1 MDALREAHR
10 SHIPARCHALIK
22 PVCVPS
28 PEHQRT
34 NPRKSSLG
42 RPQGLWN
49 RFPQIWRGAHD
60 RGAGPETDT
69 VHHIEPLP
77 SAAVAWAER
86 QSGVLTRAQLIS
98 FGLHDSQVARL
109 VRQQVLRRLD
119 RGVDSLGVLEP
130 TWHQYAW
137 AAVLLGGRS
146 ARLIGASAGV
156 FEGLATPSLPI
167 LLSVD
172 SNSGLT
178 SRYWL
183 RVVRQRTSARPS
195 GSLASPPRTLIEDT
209 VLDLCASAS
218 NDAAVIG
225 FLTLSIPRLTNSR
238 RLARAL
244 ERRTRIAHRRL
255 IAETAIGVQSP
266 LEFRWIK
273 HGGATASTTDPDPPV
288 PTSLWDGRRRA
299 YEEFRVLLELD
310 GRRYHDGEHR
320 FRDWRRDNLS
330 SEDGWL
336 TLRYGWRDTVV
347 ESCETAGNLV
357 RVLRRRGY
365 DGELARCTHCRH

>member
-1 MDALREAHR
+1 
-10 SHIPARCHALIK
+10 
-22 PVCVPS
+22 
-28 PEHQRT
+28 
-34 NPRKSSLG
+34 
-42 RPQGLWN
+42 
-49 RFPQIWRGAHD
+49 
-60 RGAGPETDT
+60 
-69 VHHIEPLP
+69 VHHTEPLP

-98 FGLHDSQVARL
+98 FGLHDCQVARL
-109 VRQQVLRRLD
+109 VRQQVLIFELLAHR
-119 RGVDSLGVLEP
+119 
-130 TWHQYAW
+130 AW
-137 AAVLLGGRS
+137 NPS
-146 ARLIGASAGV
+146 
-156 FEGLATPSLPI
+156 PSL
-167 LLSVD
+167 
-172 SNSGLT
+172 
-178 SRYWL
+178 
-183 RVVRQRTSARPS
+183 
-195 GSLASPPRTLIEDT
+195 SLAEERTPPLVPPPCGGARFPTLAARDR
-209 VLDLCASAS
+209 
-218 NDAAVIG
+218 AVIG
-225 FLTLSIPRLTNSR
+225 FLTLSVPRLTNSR

-273 HGGATASTTDPDPPV
+273 EVERPHRLPIPTRPYRLPSGAVTD
-288 PTSLWDGRRRA
+288 GA

-310 GRRYHDGEHR
+310 GRRYHDGERR
-320 FRDWRRDNLS
+320 FRDWGRDNLS

>member
-1 MDALREAHR
+1 
-10 SHIPARCHALIK
+10 
-22 PVCVPS
+22 
-28 PEHQRT
+28 
-34 NPRKSSLG
+34 
-42 RPQGLWN
+42 
-49 RFPQIWRGAHD
+49 
-60 RGAGPETDT
+60 

-77 SAAVAWAER
+77 SGAIAWAER

-119 RGVDSLGVLEP
+119 RGVYILGVLEP

-172 SNSGLT
+172 SNSGLA

-225 FLTLSIPRLTNSR
+225 LLTLSTPRLTNSR

-255 IAETAIGVQSP
+255 IADIIAETAIGVQSP

-273 HGGATASTTDPDPPV
+273 QVERPHRLPI
-288 PTSLWDGRRRA
+288 PTRPYQLPSGTVADGA

-357 RVLRRRGY
+357 RVLRRRGF
-365 DGELARCTHCRH
+365 DGELARCTHCID

>member
-1 MDALREAHR
+1 VCRYSRTREKELTYWPR
-10 SHIPARCHALIK
+10 
-22 PVCVPS
+22 PS
-28 PEHQRT
+28 ST
-34 NPRKSSLG
+34 GSFG
-42 RPQGLWN
+42 
-49 RFPQIWRGAHD
+49 RFPQLWCVARD
-60 RGAGPETDT
+60 RARGPETDT
-69 VHHIEPLP
+69 VHHTEPLP

-109 VRQQVLRRLD
+109 VRQQVLIFELLAHR
-119 RGVDSLGVLEP
+119 
-130 TWHQYAW
+130 AW
-137 AAVLLGGRS
+137 N
-146 ARLIGASAGV
+146 
-156 FEGLATPSLPI
+156 PS
-167 LLSVD
+167 
-172 SNSGLT
+172 
-178 SRYWL
+178 
-183 RVVRQRTSARPS
+183 PS
-195 GSLASPPRTLIEDT
+195 SSLAEERTPPLVPPPCGGARFPTLAARDR
-209 VLDLCASAS
+209 
-218 NDAAVIG
+218 AVIG
-225 FLTLSIPRLTNSR
+225 FLTLSVPRLTNSR

-273 HGGATASTTDPDPPV
+273 EVERPHRLPIPTRPYRLPSGAVTD
-288 PTSLWDGRRRA
+288 GA

-310 GRRYHDGEHR
+310 GRRYHDGERR
-320 FRDWRRDNLS
+320 FRDWGRDNLS